1 MEALWSHP
9 PPALSSPFPSVGRRC
24 YLGVRQLSGTQ
35 YCDYSLVNILISP
48 SPAGFIP
55 WLRLRHAQ
63 VLTSWGSIRR
73 DESDVNWEKK
83 TPNLVMVFVPLIFLT
98 HVGKQKPCQTS
109 VCCVILP
116 QPPLSAFITYLRH
129 LPHIYFVK
137 FWLPQCREHHG
148 GHQGPHQ
155 VGQILGRFNCA
166 QVCTVKSQPKYW
178 HKAVLCG

>member
-83 TPNLVMVFVPLIFLT
+83 NP
-98 HVGKQKPCQTS
+98 KPGDDICASDISHSCWEAETLPDI
-109 VCCVILP
+109 CVLCDTAST
-116 QPPLSAFITYLRH
+116 PLSAFITYLRH
-129 LPHIYFVK
+129 LPRIYFVK